1 MASIGA
7 VFLPVHSVVTI
18 LCYKVLN
25 MMIQDPLPEVSLF
38 SQLATSLTNKI
49 LVHDSQAS
57 TPLWRYGNGKSTGMG
72 SVYAG
77 YCVCVREASMSLESQ

>member
-38 SQLATSLTNKI
+38 LQLTASLTNKI
-49 LVHDSQAS
+49 LVHDSRPA
-57 TPLWRYGNGKSTGMG
+57 PPCGGMEMVKIQVWEVCMQG
-72 SVYAG
+72 M
-77 YCVCVREASMSLESQ
+77 VCV